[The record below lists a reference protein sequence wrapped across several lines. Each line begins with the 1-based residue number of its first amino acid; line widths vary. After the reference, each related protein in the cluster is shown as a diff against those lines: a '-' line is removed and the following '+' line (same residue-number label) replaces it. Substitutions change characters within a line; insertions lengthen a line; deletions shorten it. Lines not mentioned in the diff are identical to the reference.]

1 VITINKTR
9 KTIENAKFHL
19 QIYSMITIV
28 LAILISI
35 MQYIKTF
42 PAFNTSLV
50 PAIILGSV
58 IGSTILY
65 TPFLIY
71 SKIQSIKNNKKAAIK
86 INEYLN
92 AINIIHTT
100 ISKKFLGKKIKTRDF
115 DKLGISYIPFETVE
129 IYMFDIELSTKNTD
143 TGNIPRKDRKQKTK
157 RHIKEY
163 IKTSIRPEISGQC
176 RFINFYPKNHDK
188 NTSDNDT
195 LTIGI
200 EQSTA
205 LKYPKDV
212 YESLVKIKD
221 ELIEY
226 QQKTKT
232 GNEL

>member
-1 VITINKTR
+1 MNKTR
-9 KTIENAKFHL
+9 KTTEQAKFHL
-19 QIYSMITIV
+19 QIYSIITIV

-50 PAIILGSV
+50 PAIIFGSV

-65 TPFLIY
+65 TPFLLY
-71 SKIQSIKNNKKAAIK
+71 SKIQSTKNNKKAAIK

-92 AINIIHTT
+92 ATNTTYIT
-100 ISKKFLGKKIKTRDF
+100 ISKKSSGKKIKTPDF
-115 DKLGISYIPFETVE
+115 DKLGISYIPFETIE
-129 IYMFDIELSTKNTD
+129 IYMFDIELSTKNT
-143 TGNIPRKDRKQKTK
+143 GNTPTKDRKQKTK

-163 IKTSIRPEISGQC
+163 IKTNIRPVISGQC
-176 RFINFYPKNHDK
+176 RFIDFYPKDDPDN
-188 NTSDNDT
+188 SSGNDT

-200 EQSTA
+200 DQSTA

-212 YESLVKIKD
+212 YKSLVKIKN

-226 QQKTKT
+226 QHKT
-232 GNEL
+232 GNQQ